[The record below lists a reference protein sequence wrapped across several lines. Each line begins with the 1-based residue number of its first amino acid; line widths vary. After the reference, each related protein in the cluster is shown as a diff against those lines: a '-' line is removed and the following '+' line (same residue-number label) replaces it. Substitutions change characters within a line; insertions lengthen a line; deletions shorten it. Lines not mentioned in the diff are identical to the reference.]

1 MRGPLEP
8 MRVMTIAPSPQS
20 ALIQTETVFDAAA
33 VARVVE
39 AAFGPGRLAKTAER
53 LREGREPAVGFVARQ
68 DGRISGS
75 VRLWTIT
82 SGGAPALFL
91 GPIAVERTERNAG
104 IGAELVGVCVEWAR
118 QAQAPGVLLVGD
130 PPYFDRFGF
139 QRIDGAVMPG
149 PVDPGRLLWLALEAV
164 AAPSGQ
170 VRAD

>member
-1 MRGPLEP
+1 
-8 MRVMTIAPSPQS
+8 MTIAPSPQP
-20 ALIQTETVFDAAA
+20 AVIQPETVFDAAA

-53 LREGREPAVGFVARQ
+53 LREGRDPAVGFVARQ
-68 DGRISGS
+68 DGRIIGS

-82 SGGAPALFL
+82 IGGVPALFL
-91 GPIAVERTERNAG
+91 GPIAVEQTERNAG
-104 IGAELVGVCVEWAR
+104 IGAELVATCVDWAR
-118 QAQAPGVLLVGD
+118 EANASGVLLVGD

-149 PVDPGRLLWLALEAV
+149 PVDPARLLWLALEAV
-164 AAPSGQ
+164 AAPGGP

>member
-1 MRGPLEP
+1 
-8 MRVMTIAPSPQS
+8 MTLAPSPQPV
-20 ALIQTETVFDAAA
+20 LIQAETVFDAAA

-53 LREGREPAVGFVARQ
+53 LREGRDPAVGFVARQ
-68 DGRISGS
+68 DNRIIGS

-82 SGGAPALFL
+82 IGGAPALFL

-104 IGAELVGVCVEWAR
+104 IGAELVATCVDWAR
-118 QAQAPGVLLVGD
+118 EAQAAGVLLVGD
-130 PPYFDRFGF
+130 PPYFERFGF

-149 PVDPGRLLWLALEAV
+149 PVDPARLLWLALEAA
-164 AAPSGQ
+164 AAPGGP

>member
-1 MRGPLEP
+1 MRGPFKP
-8 MRVMTIAPSPQS
+8 ACAMTIAPLPQP
-20 ALIQTETVFDAAA
+20 ALIQAETAFDAAA

-68 DGRISGS
+68 DGRIIGS
-75 VRLWTIT
+75 VRLWTIAI
-82 SGGAPALFL
+82 GGAPALFL

>member
-1 MRGPLEP
+1 
-8 MRVMTIAPSPQS
+8 MTIALSPQP
-20 ALIQTETVFDAAA
+20 AVIQTETVFDAAA

-53 LREGREPAVGFVARQ
+53 LREGRDPAVGYVARQ
-68 DGRISGS
+68 DGRIIGS

-82 SGGAPALFL
+82 IGGAPALFL

-104 IGAELVGVCVEWAR
+104 IGAELVATCVDWAR
-118 QAQAPGVLLVGD
+118 EAQAAGVLLVGD
-130 PPYFDRFGF
+130 PPYFERFGF

-149 PVDPGRLLWLALEAV
+149 PVDPARLLWLALEAA
-164 AAPSGQ
+164 AAPGGP